1 MSRCYKYSKEYICF
15 HKEILVLALGINF
28 MVYGDDWRLR
38 KINFE
43 GLIKIENDRDI
54 WNLKNEDKVEIFY
67 QPRRRDNIVKKVAMV
82 KDTSSNSK

>member
-1 MSRCYKYSKEYICF
+1 
-15 HKEILVLALGINF
+15 
-28 MVYGDDWRLR
+28 MVYGDDWRLG

-43 GLIKIENDRDI
+43 GWIEIEYDIDI
-54 WNLKNEDKVEIFY
+54 WNLKNEDKVEIDY

>member
-1 MSRCYKYSKEYICF
+1 
-15 HKEILVLALGINF
+15 
-28 MVYGDDWRLR
+28 MVYGDDWRLG

-43 GLIKIENDRDI
+43 GLIEIEYDRDI
-54 WNLKNEDKVEIFY
+54 WNLKNEDKVEIVY

>member
-1 MSRCYKYSKEYICF
+1 
-15 HKEILVLALGINF
+15 

-54 WNLKNEDKVEIFY
+54 WNLKNEDKVEIVY

>member
-1 MSRCYKYSKEYICF
+1 
-15 HKEILVLALGINF
+15 

-54 WNLKNEDKVEIFY
+54 WNLKNEDKVEIVHE
-67 QPRRRDNIVKKVAMV
+67 PRRIIIQLGLMNIYLPMLYI
-82 KDTSSNSK
+82 KDI

>member
-15 HKEILVLALGINF
+15 HKEILLALGINF
-28 MVYGDDWRLR
+28 MVYGDDWRLG

-43 GLIKIENDRDI
+43 GLIEIEYDIDI
-54 WNLKNEDKVEIFY
+54 WNLKNEDKVEIVY